1 MKRRRPIG
9 FEVGIGFMVTFF
21 PVRGLAVLERSSS
34 ETLFQ
39 DVRQTAEYHAIY
51 RHVPSLRC
59 LLRRGAAE
67 PLFETRRG
75 EARIFGGSKAVIV
88 ELCAEVMGVDI
99 RGHMPWVARCAQEAP
114 GEFIHA
120 DWFGTGDLDRTV

>member
-1 MKRRRPIG
+1 MKRGSPTG
-9 FEVGIGFMVTFF
+9 FEVGIRFMAMFSL
-21 PVRGLAVLERSSS
+21 VRGLVALGKSSS
-34 ETLFQ
+34 EMLFQ

-75 EARIFGGSKAVIV
+75 EARVFGGGKALIV
-88 ELCAEVMGVDI
+88 QLCAEVLGVDV
-99 RGHMPWVARCAQEAP
+99 RGHLPWVSRCA
-114 GEFIHA
+114 
-120 DWFGTGDLDRTV
+120 